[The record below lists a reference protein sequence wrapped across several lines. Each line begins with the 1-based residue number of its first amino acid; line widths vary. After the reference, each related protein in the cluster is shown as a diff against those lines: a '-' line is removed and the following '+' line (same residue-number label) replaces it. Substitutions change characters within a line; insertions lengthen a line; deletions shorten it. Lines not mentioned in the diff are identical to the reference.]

1 MDTRRLLTIAALIAA
16 ALTTRATDY
25 VVEPGAFTI
34 EQALQQARLDRLHNS
49 QFTINNSQFTIHN
62 RQFTIHNSQS

>member
-1 MDTRRLLTIAALIAA
+1 MDTRRLLTIAALTAA

-34 EQALQQARLDRLHNS
+34 YVGPDSTTMNAAKIAFKEGEK
-49 QFTINNSQFTIHN
+49 
-62 RQFTIHNSQS
+62 